1 MYDTNNELDGIGMP
15 TSLDQKRALLERYKK
30 MKMEAD
36 AALANN
42 PAPTQEEIQAV
53 DQGQQDL
60 NNRGADYALIQG
72 LSNAAN
78 KIGNYQGVAQKS
90 DLSALDKMQEADRR
104 QAHMDALN
112 IDKRQ
117 AMFQNLQNKGQQA
130 AQNEIG
136 IQSDVEQQDDLNSPI
151 DAETMRMMQ
160 EALSASG
167 SKIKLPPNLTK
178 GQFKANPWMSKL
190 LERAAPVGGNQFSS
204 RPGEEVDLKTGIVY
218 NTFKNPDGTWS
229 RGAPKKMAPDA
240 EINLTTK
247 AKVNQKNALNSQT
260 SATAAAAAKDKSLAA
275 KVGTGMGETTIQNA
289 GLTAKINRIDNL
301 VKETNRLRGNT
312 NLKGWVLGQPLG
324 REFSSVA
331 SELDALLGMDNAQQI
346 REITGAAMG
355 VEEAKRYLAFLPARG
370 DTAEK
375 LEGKF
380 KGLKTQM
387 ILDLNAG
394 KLKLDTL
401 AGSSPA
407 SSPVTSPVEQS
418 GKPAQR
424 KVWTP

>member
-36 AALANN
+36 AALVNN
-42 PAPTQEEIQAV
+42 PAPTPEEMQAV

-90 DLSALDKMQEADRR
+90 DLGALDKMQEADRR

-151 DAETMRMMQ
+151 DAETMQMMQ

-190 LERAAPVGGNQFSS
+190 LERAAPADGKFAN
-204 RPGEEVDLKTGIVY
+204 RPIKVLDPVTGQA
-218 NTFKNPDGTWS
+218 TWKQKQPDGS
-229 RGAPKKMAPDA
+229 MIDLGMADFAPEEKV
-240 EINLTTK
+240 NRVTG
-247 AKVNQKNALNSQT
+247 AKVNQRQEILKGTTPLEGE
-260 SATAAAAAKDKSLAA
+260 KSY
-275 KVGTGMGETTIQNA
+275 VTGMQGELGKTKGKDINA
-289 GLTAKINRIDNL
+289 SDEAGIKLDAFDGKANEIRDLFKKSFTGPLAGRAPAGMLHEGTAKLESILNR
-301 VKETNRLRGNT
+301 
-312 NLKGWVLGQPLG
+312 
-324 REFSSVA
+324 
-331 SELDALLGMDNAQQI
+331 DAALQI
-346 REITGAAMG
+346 KDISGAA
-355 VEEAKRYLAFLPARG
+355 VSEQEAQRLAKFLPKIT
-370 DTAEK
+370 DTK
-375 LEGKF
+375 TQLEGKLSAM
-380 KGLKTQM
+380 KRELGIIAKERKQ
-387 ILDLNAG
+387 
-394 KLKLDTL
+394 K
-401 AGSSPA
+401 AGS
-407 SSPVTSPVEQS
+407 SPVEQS